1 MSKKKTTKETN
12 RKRKKQTLAPV
23 WIFVISLSLI
33 TLSLL
38 GMFELGALGIFL
50 SSITKLLFGDLPVIY
65 FAIVIFTSVAW
76 ILRKKGINLSLKQKY
91 SVVLLWISLSLLLV
105 LISQNSLKGMS
116 VIKSYFDNLNGVY
129 TGSLK
134 AQGGI
139 FGALFYGLFSY
150 LFDRIGTM
158 IMVGFIV
165 VLSFILY
172 FYPSASKLQ
181 EKIWNTDI
189 KLKPLK
195 RKSMFKWKQDKPKQ
209 FNMEDFIED
218 ENKDVFTEF
227 EPIDMATAL
236 KKEINSK
243 TPSKVTFIEAESI
256 SKKVQPKSKVVEK
269 DTHQIETSST
279 GSVELESKYELPSL
293 NLLDNP
299 TTFKGSTANNTSA
312 TQKGLKLIEI
322 LDTFGIKATLIETH
336 IGPAVTKFELR
347 LDSSVK
353 VSRIQSLQ
361 DNIMMELAVKE
372 IRIEAPIPGK
382 NAVGIEIPNIE
393 MSPVRL
399 IQLIE
404 SIPPKIENEKLLL
417 ALGKNLMGTNTYG
430 VLNRMPHLLIAG
442 ATGSGKS
449 VCVNSM
455 IATLLLR
462 TKPSEVKLLL
472 IDPKKVEFAVFN
484 EVPHLIAPVVSD
496 PVMAAKALNVIVK
509 MMENRYDEFSKVGAR
524 NISSYNEKAN
534 LDNSL
539 KPMPSIVVIID
550 ELADLMI
557 VSGKEVE
564 SSIQRITQLARAAGI
579 HLVVATQRPSVDVIT
594 GVIKANIPTRI
605 AFAVSSGT
613 DSRTI
618 LDSTGAERLL
628 GYGDM
633 LYQPVGEQHP
643 IRIQGVFISD
653 DEVARIA
660 NAVKEQSKPFYEDV
674 FMNLDGVSG
683 NEGFVEMSDD
693 PLYEEVKEY
702 VIEAQ
707 KASTSLLQRRFGI
720 GYNRAAR
727 MIDAL
732 EEANVIGPVQGS
744 KPRDVYLQPDCLIK
758 QDD

>member
-1 MSKKKTTKETN
+1 MSRKKTTKRTY

-33 TLSLL
+33 ILSLL
-38 GMFELGALGIFL
+38 GMFELGAIGVFL
-50 SSITKLLFGDLPVIY
+50 SNCTKLLFGDLPVIY
-65 FAIVIFTSVAW
+65 FALVIFASIAW
-76 ILRKKGINLSLKQKY
+76 IFRRKGINLSSKQKLA
-91 SVVLLWISLSLLLV
+91 VFFLWISLSLLFV
-105 LISQNSLKGMS
+105 LSSDNSLKGMN
-116 VIKSYFDNLNGVY
+116 VIQTYFKDLNGVY
-129 TGSLK
+129 SGSIK

-139 FGALFYGLFSY
+139 FGALFYGLFTY
-150 LFDRIGTM
+150 LFDRVGTM
-158 IMVGFIV
+158 IMVGFLM
-165 VLSFILY
+165 VLALILY

-181 EKIWNTDI
+181 EKIWNKDV
-189 KLKPLK
+189 KLKPLMK
-195 RKSMFKWKQDKPKQ
+195 KSGFKWKKDRPKQ
-209 FNMEDFIED
+209 LNIDDYIED
-218 ENKDVFTEF
+218 EDMDVFVEF

-243 TPSKVTFIEAESI
+243 TPSKVTFIEAEPV
-256 SKKVQPKSKVVEK
+256 SKKVQLKPKNEEK
-269 DTHQIETSST
+269 ENQKTLSDST
-279 GSVELESKYELPSL
+279 GIVEQDSKYELPSL
-293 NLLDNP
+293 ALLDNP
-299 TTFKGSTANNTSA
+299 TSFKGSLANNTSA
-312 TQKGLKLIEI
+312 SQKGLKLIEI
-322 LDTFGIKATLIETH
+322 LETFGIKATIIETH

-404 SIPPKIENEKLLL
+404 SIPLKMENDKLLL
-417 ALGKNLMGTNTYG
+417 ALGKNLMGTNIYG

-484 EVPHLIAPVVSD
+484 DVPHLIAPVISD

-534 LDNSL
+534 QDKTL

-550 ELADLMI
+550 ELADLMM

-594 GVIKANIPTRI
+594 GVIKANIPSRI

-618 LDSTGAERLL
+618 LDATGAERLL

-653 DEVARIA
+653 DEVARVA
-660 NAVKEQSKPFYEDV
+660 NAVKEKSKPFFDDA
-674 FMNLDGVSG
+674 FINLDGVSG
-683 NEGFVEMSDD
+683 NDGFIETSND
-693 PLYEEVKEY
+693 PLFEEVKEY

-732 EEANVIGPVQGS
+732 EEACIIGPVQGS
-744 KPRDVYLQPDCLIK
+744 KPRDVYVKPDDEV
-758 QDD
+758 QEGD

>member
-1 MSKKKTTKETN
+1 MSRKKTTKRTY

-33 TLSLL
+33 ILSLL
-38 GMFELGALGIFL
+38 GMFELGAIGVFL
-50 SSITKLLFGDLPVIY
+50 SNCTKLLFGDLPVIY
-65 FAIVIFTSVAW
+65 FALVIFASIAW
-76 ILRKKGINLSLKQKY
+76 IFRRKGINLSSKQK
-91 SVVLLWISLSLLLV
+91 LAFFFLWISLSLLFV
-105 LISQNSLKGMS
+105 LSSDNSLKGMN
-116 VIKSYFDNLNGVY
+116 VIQTYFKDLNGVY
-129 TGSLK
+129 NGSIK

-139 FGALFYGLFSY
+139 FGALFYGLFTY
-150 LFDRIGTM
+150 LFDRVGTM
-158 IMVGFIV
+158 IMVGFLM
-165 VLSFILY
+165 VLALILY

-181 EKIWNTDI
+181 EKIWNKDV
-189 KLKPLK
+189 KLKPLMK
-195 RKSMFKWKQDKPKQ
+195 KSGFKWKKDRPKQ
-209 FNMEDFIED
+209 LNIDDYIED
-218 ENKDVFTEF
+218 EDMDVFVEF

-243 TPSKVTFIEAESI
+243 TPSKVTFIEAEPV
-256 SKKVQPKSKVVEK
+256 SKKVQLKPKNEEK
-269 DTHQIETSST
+269 ENQKTLSDST
-279 GSVELESKYELPSL
+279 GIVEQDSKYELPSL
-293 NLLDNP
+293 ALLDNP
-299 TTFKGSTANNTSA
+299 TSFKGSLANNTSA
-312 TQKGLKLIEI
+312 SQKGLKLIEI
-322 LDTFGIKATLIETH
+322 LETFGIKATIIETH

-404 SIPPKIENEKLLL
+404 SIPLKMENDKLLL
-417 ALGKNLMGTNTYG
+417 ALGKNLMGTNIYG

-484 EVPHLIAPVVSD
+484 DVPHLIAPVISD

-534 LDNSL
+534 QDKIL

-550 ELADLMI
+550 ELADLMM

-594 GVIKANIPTRI
+594 GVIKANIPSRI

-618 LDSTGAERLL
+618 LDATGAERLL

-653 DEVARIA
+653 DEVARVA

-683 NEGFVEMSDD
+683 NDGFIETSND
-693 PLYEEVKEY
+693 PLFEEVKEY

-732 EEANVIGPVQGS
+732 EEACIIGPVQGS
-744 KPRDVYLQPDCLIK
+744 KPRDVYVKPDDEV
-758 QDD
+758 QEGD

>member
-1 MSKKKTTKETN
+1 MSRKKTTKRTY

-23 WIFVISLSLI
+23 WVFVISLSLI
-33 TLSLL
+33 ILSLL
-38 GMFELGALGIFL
+38 GMFELGAIGVFL
-50 SSITKLLFGDLPVIY
+50 SNCTKLLFGDLPVIY
-65 FAIVIFTSVAW
+65 FALVIFASIAW
-76 ILRKKGINLSLKQKY
+76 IFRRKGINLSSKQKLA
-91 SVVLLWISLSLLLV
+91 VFFLWISLSLLFV
-105 LISQNSLKGMS
+105 LSSDNSLKGMN
-116 VIKSYFDNLNGVY
+116 VIQTYFKDLNGVY
-129 TGSLK
+129 NGSIK

-139 FGALFYGLFSY
+139 FGALFYGLFTY
-150 LFDRIGTM
+150 LFDRVGTM
-158 IMVGFIV
+158 IMVGFLM
-165 VLSFILY
+165 VLALILY
-172 FYPSASKLQ
+172 FYPSVSELQ
-181 EKIWNTDI
+181 EKIWNKDV
-189 KLKPLK
+189 KLKPLMK
-195 RKSMFKWKQDKPKQ
+195 KSGFKWKKDRPKQ
-209 FNMEDFIED
+209 LNIDDYIED
-218 ENKDVFTEF
+218 EDMDVFVEF

-243 TPSKVTFIEAESI
+243 TPSKVTFIEAEPV
-256 SKKVQPKSKVVEK
+256 SKKVQLKPKIEEK
-269 DTHQIETSST
+269 ENQKTLSDST
-279 GSVELESKYELPSL
+279 GIVEQDSKYELPSL
-293 NLLDNP
+293 ALLDNP
-299 TTFKGSTANNTSA
+299 TSFKGSLANNTSA
-312 TQKGLKLIEI
+312 SQKGLKLIEI
-322 LDTFGIKATLIETH
+322 LETFGIKATIIETH

-404 SIPPKIENEKLLL
+404 SIPLKMENDKLLL
-417 ALGKNLMGTNTYG
+417 ALGKNLMGTNIYG

-484 EVPHLIAPVVSD
+484 DVPHLIAPVISD

-534 LDNSL
+534 QDKTL

-550 ELADLMI
+550 ELADLMM

-594 GVIKANIPTRI
+594 GVIKANIPSRI

-618 LDSTGAERLL
+618 LDATGAERLL

-653 DEVARIA
+653 DEVARVA
-660 NAVKEQSKPFYEDV
+660 NAVKEKSKPFFDDA
-674 FMNLDGVSG
+674 FINLDGVSG
-683 NEGFVEMSDD
+683 NDGFIETSND
-693 PLYEEVKEY
+693 PLFEEVKEY

-732 EEANVIGPVQGS
+732 EEACIIGPVQGS
-744 KPRDVYLQPDCLIK
+744 KPRDVYVKPDDEV
-758 QDD
+758 QEGD

>member
-1 MSKKKTTKETN
+1 MSRKKTTKRTY

-33 TLSLL
+33 ILSLL
-38 GMFELGALGIFL
+38 GMFELGAIGVFL
-50 SSITKLLFGDLPVIY
+50 SNCTKLLFGDLPVIY
-65 FAIVIFTSVAW
+65 FALVIFASIAW
-76 ILRKKGINLSLKQKY
+76 IFRRKGINLSSKQKLA
-91 SVVLLWISLSLLLV
+91 VFFLWISLSLLFV
-105 LISQNSLKGMS
+105 LSSDNSLKGMN
-116 VIKSYFDNLNGVY
+116 VIQTYFKDLNGVY
-129 TGSLK
+129 NGSIK

-139 FGALFYGLFSY
+139 FGALFYGLFTY
-150 LFDRIGTM
+150 LFDRVGTM
-158 IMVGFIV
+158 IMVGFLM
-165 VLSFILY
+165 VLALILY

-181 EKIWNTDI
+181 EKIWNKDV
-189 KLKPLK
+189 KLKPLMK
-195 RKSMFKWKQDKPKQ
+195 KSGFKWKKDRPKQ
-209 FNMEDFIED
+209 LNIDDYIED
-218 ENKDVFTEF
+218 EDMDVFVEF

-243 TPSKVTFIEAESI
+243 TPSKVTFIEAEPV
-256 SKKVQPKSKVVEK
+256 SKKVQLKPKNEEK
-269 DTHQIETSST
+269 ENQKTLSDST
-279 GSVELESKYELPSL
+279 GIVEQDSKYELPSL
-293 NLLDNP
+293 ALLDNP
-299 TTFKGSTANNTSA
+299 TSFKGSLANNTSA
-312 TQKGLKLIEI
+312 SQKGLKLIEI
-322 LDTFGIKATLIETH
+322 LETFGIKATIIETH

-404 SIPPKIENEKLLL
+404 SIPIKMENDKLLL
-417 ALGKNLMGTNTYG
+417 ALGKNLMGTNIYG

-484 EVPHLIAPVVSD
+484 DVPHLIAPVISD

-534 LDNSL
+534 QDKTS

-550 ELADLMI
+550 ELADLMM

-594 GVIKANIPTRI
+594 GVIKANIPSRI

-618 LDSTGAERLL
+618 LDATGAERLL

-653 DEVARIA
+653 DEVARVA
-660 NAVKEQSKPFYEDV
+660 NAVKEKSKPFFDDA
-674 FMNLDGVSG
+674 FINLDGVSG
-683 NEGFVEMSDD
+683 NDGFIETSND
-693 PLYEEVKEY
+693 PLFEEVKEY

-732 EEANVIGPVQGS
+732 EEACIIGPVQGS
-744 KPRDVYLQPDCLIK
+744 KPRDVYVKPDDEV
-758 QDD
+758 QEGD

>member
-1 MSKKKTTKETN
+1 MSRKKTTKRTY

-33 TLSLL
+33 ILSLL
-38 GMFELGALGIFL
+38 GMFELGAIGVFL
-50 SSITKLLFGDLPVIY
+50 SNCTKLLFGDLPVIY
-65 FAIVIFTSVAW
+65 FALVIFASIAW
-76 ILRKKGINLSLKQKY
+76 IFRRKGINLSSKQKLA
-91 SVVLLWISLSLLLV
+91 VFFLWISLSLLFV
-105 LISQNSLKGMS
+105 LSSDNSLKGMN
-116 VIKSYFDNLNGVY
+116 VIQTYFKDLNGVY
-129 TGSLK
+129 NGSIK

-139 FGALFYGLFSY
+139 FGALFYGLFTY
-150 LFDRIGTM
+150 LFDRVGTM
-158 IMVGFIV
+158 IMVGFLM
-165 VLSFILY
+165 VLALILY

-181 EKIWNTDI
+181 EKIWNKDV
-189 KLKPLK
+189 KLKPLMK
-195 RKSMFKWKQDKPKQ
+195 KSGFKWKKDRPKQ
-209 FNMEDFIED
+209 LNIDDYIED
-218 ENKDVFTEF
+218 EDMDGFVEF

-243 TPSKVTFIEAESI
+243 TPSKVTFIEAEPV
-256 SKKVQPKSKVVEK
+256 SKKVQLKPKNEEK
-269 DTHQIETSST
+269 LNQKTLSDST
-279 GSVELESKYELPSL
+279 GIVEQDSKYELPSL
-293 NLLDNP
+293 ALLDNP
-299 TTFKGSTANNTSA
+299 TSFKGSLANNTSA
-312 TQKGLKLIEI
+312 SQKGLKLIEI
-322 LDTFGIKATLIETH
+322 LETFGIKATIIETH

-404 SIPPKIENEKLLL
+404 SIPLKMENDKLLL
-417 ALGKNLMGTNTYG
+417 ALGKNLMGTNIYG

-484 EVPHLIAPVVSD
+484 DVPHLIAPVISD

-534 LDNSL
+534 QDKTL

-550 ELADLMI
+550 ELADLMM

-594 GVIKANIPTRI
+594 GVIKANIPSRI

-653 DEVARIA
+653 DEVARVA

-693 PLYEEVKEY
+693 PLFEEVKEY

-732 EEANVIGPVQGS
+732 EEACIIGPVQGS
-744 KPRDVYLQPDCLIK
+744 KPRDVYVKPDDEV
-758 QDD
+758 QEGD

>member
-1 MSKKKTTKETN
+1 MSKKKTTTRTYK
-12 RKRKKQTLAPV
+12 KRKKKAIAPI

-50 SSITKLLFGDLPVIY
+50 SNTTKLLFGQLPVVY
-65 FAIVIFTSVAW
+65 FAMVIFASITW
-76 ILRKKGINLSLKQKY
+76 IFRKKGINLSLKQKIA
-91 SVVLLWISLSLLLV
+91 VFLLWVSLSLVLV
-105 LISQNSLKGMS
+105 LTSDNLLKGME
-116 VIKSYFDNLNGVY
+116 VVRNYIENLNSVFN
-129 TGSLK
+129 GSVK

-150 LFDRIGTM
+150 LFDRVGTI
-158 IMVGFIV
+158 IMVGFLV
-165 VLSFILY
+165 VLSIIIFLY
-172 FYPSASKLQ
+172 PNSSKLQ
-181 EKIWNTDI
+181 EKIWNTEF
-189 KLKPLK
+189 KLKPMTK
-195 RKSMFKWKQDKPKQ
+195 GSMFRWKRNKPKQ
-209 FNMEDFIED
+209 LDMDDFIED
-218 ENKDVFTEF
+218 EDNDVFTEF

-243 TPSKVTFIEAESI
+243 SPSKVTFIEAEPV
-256 SKKVQPKSKVVEK
+256 SKKVQLKPKIDNQKEQPIVT
-269 DTHQIETSST
+269 DST
-279 GSVELESKYELPSL
+279 GTIELDTKYELPSL
-293 NLLDNP
+293 TILDNP
-299 TTFKGSTANNTSA
+299 ATFKGSNANVMSA
-312 TQKGLKLIEI
+312 SQKGQKLIEI
-322 LDTFGIKATLIETH
+322 LDTFGIKSTLIESH

-382 NAVGIEIPNIE
+382 NAVGIEVPNIE

-399 IQLIE
+399 IQLID
-404 SIPPKIENEKLLL
+404 SIPTKIENEKLLL
-417 ALGKNLMGTNTYG
+417 ALGKNLMGTNIYG
-430 VLNRMPHLLIAG
+430 ILNRMPHLLIAG

-472 IDPKKVEFAVFN
+472 IDPKKVEFSVFN

-496 PVMAAKALNVIVK
+496 PVMAAKALNIIVK

-524 NISSYNEKAN
+524 NISSYNEKATQ
-534 LDNSL
+534 DETL
-539 KPMPSIVVIID
+539 KVMPSIVVIID
-550 ELADLMI
+550 ELADLMM

-579 HLVVATQRPSVDVIT
+579 HLIVATQRPSVDVIT

-660 NAVKEQSKPFYEDV
+660 NTVKSQAKPFYEDV

-683 NEGFVEMSDD
+683 NEGFVESSDD

-702 VIEAQ
+702 VIEVQ

-732 EEANVIGPVQGS
+732 EEANIIGPVQGS
-744 KPRDVYLQPDCLIK
+744 KPRDVYIK
-758 QDD
+758 NEVEVQEND

>member
-1 MSKKKTTKETN
+1 MSRKKTTKRTY

-33 TLSLL
+33 ILSLL
-38 GMFELGALGIFL
+38 GMFELGAIGVFL
-50 SSITKLLFGDLPVIY
+50 SNCTRLLFGDLPVIY
-65 FAIVIFTSVAW
+65 FGLVIFASIAW
-76 ILRKKGINLSLKQKY
+76 IFRRKGINLSSKQKLA
-91 SVVLLWISLSLLLV
+91 VFFLWISLSLLFV
-105 LISQNSLKGMS
+105 LSSDNSLKGMN
-116 VIKSYFDNLNGVY
+116 VIQTYFKDLNGVY
-129 TGSLK
+129 SGSIK

-139 FGALFYGLFSY
+139 FGALFYGLFTY
-150 LFDRIGTM
+150 LFDRVGTM
-158 IMVGFIV
+158 IMVGFLM
-165 VLSFILY
+165 VLALILY

-181 EKIWNTDI
+181 EKIWNKDV
-189 KLKPLK
+189 KLKPLMK
-195 RKSMFKWKQDKPKQ
+195 KSGFKWKKDRPKQ
-209 FNMEDFIED
+209 LNIDDYIED
-218 ENKDVFTEF
+218 EDMDVFVEF

-243 TPSKVTFIEAESI
+243 TPSKVTFIEAEPV
-256 SKKVQPKSKVVEK
+256 SKKVQLKPKNEEK
-269 DTHQIETSST
+269 ENQKTLSDST
-279 GSVELESKYELPSL
+279 GIVEQDSKYELPSL
-293 NLLDNP
+293 ALLDNP
-299 TTFKGSTANNTSA
+299 TSFKGSLANNTSA
-312 TQKGLKLIEI
+312 SQKGLKLIEI
-322 LDTFGIKATLIETH
+322 LETFGIKATIIETH

-404 SIPPKIENEKLLL
+404 SIPLKMENDKLLL
-417 ALGKNLMGTNTYG
+417 ALGKNLMGTNIYG

-472 IDPKKVEFAVFN
+472 IDPKKVEFAVFSD
-484 EVPHLIAPVVSD
+484 VPHLIAPVISD

-534 LDNSL
+534 QDKTL

-550 ELADLMI
+550 ELADLMM

-594 GVIKANIPTRI
+594 GVIKANIPSRI

-618 LDSTGAERLL
+618 LDATGAERLL

-653 DEVARIA
+653 DEVARVA
-660 NAVKEQSKPFYEDV
+660 NAVKEKSKPFFDDA
-674 FMNLDGVSG
+674 FINLDGVSG
-683 NEGFVEMSDD
+683 NDGFIETSND
-693 PLYEEVKEY
+693 PLFEEVKEY

-732 EEANVIGPVQGS
+732 EEACIIGPVQGS
-744 KPRDVYLQPDCLIK
+744 KPRDVYVKPDDEV
-758 QDD
+758 QEGD

>member
-1 MSKKKTTKETN
+1 MSRKKTTKRTY

-23 WIFVISLSLI
+23 WVFVISLSLI
-33 TLSLL
+33 ILSLL
-38 GMFELGALGIFL
+38 GMFELGAIGVFL
-50 SSITKLLFGDLPVIY
+50 SNCTRLLFGDLPVIY
-65 FAIVIFTSVAW
+65 FGLVIFASIAW
-76 ILRKKGINLSLKQKY
+76 IFRRKGINLSSKQKLA
-91 SVVLLWISLSLLLV
+91 VFFLWISLSLLFV
-105 LISQNSLKGMS
+105 LSSDNSLKGMN
-116 VIKSYFDNLNGVY
+116 VIQTYFKDLNGVY
-129 TGSLK
+129 SGSIK

-139 FGALFYGLFSY
+139 FGALFYGLFTY
-150 LFDRIGTM
+150 LFDRVGTM
-158 IMVGFIV
+158 IMVGFLM
-165 VLSFILY
+165 VLALILY

-181 EKIWNTDI
+181 EKIWNKDV
-189 KLKPLK
+189 KLKPLMK
-195 RKSMFKWKQDKPKQ
+195 KSGFKWKKDRPKQ
-209 FNMEDFIED
+209 LNIDDYIED
-218 ENKDVFTEF
+218 EDMDVFVEF

-243 TPSKVTFIEAESI
+243 TPSKVTFIEAEPV
-256 SKKVQPKSKVVEK
+256 SKKVQLKPKNEEK
-269 DTHQIETSST
+269 ENQKTLSDST
-279 GSVELESKYELPSL
+279 GIVEQDSKYELPSL
-293 NLLDNP
+293 ALLDNP
-299 TTFKGSTANNTSA
+299 TSFKGSLANNTSA
-312 TQKGLKLIEI
+312 SQKGLKLIEI
-322 LDTFGIKATLIETH
+322 LETFGIKATIIETH

-404 SIPPKIENEKLLL
+404 SIPLKMENDKLLL
-417 ALGKNLMGTNTYG
+417 ALGKNLMGTNIYG

-472 IDPKKVEFAVFN
+472 IDPKKVEFAVFSD
-484 EVPHLIAPVVSD
+484 VPHLIAPVISD

-534 LDNSL
+534 QDKTL

-550 ELADLMI
+550 ELADLMM

-594 GVIKANIPTRI
+594 GVIKANIPSRI

-618 LDSTGAERLL
+618 LDATGAERLL

-653 DEVARIA
+653 DEVARVA
-660 NAVKEQSKPFYEDV
+660 NAVKEKSKPFFDDA
-674 FMNLDGVSG
+674 FINLDGVSG
-683 NEGFVEMSDD
+683 NDGFIETSND
-693 PLYEEVKEY
+693 PLFEEVKEY

-732 EEANVIGPVQGS
+732 EEACIIGPVQGS
-744 KPRDVYLQPDCLIK
+744 KPRDVYVKPDDEV
-758 QDD
+758 QEGD

>member
-1 MSKKKTTKETN
+1 MSRKKTTKRTY

-33 TLSLL
+33 ILSLL
-38 GMFELGALGIFL
+38 GMFELGAIGVFL
-50 SSITKLLFGDLPVIY
+50 SNCTRLLFGDLPVIY
-65 FAIVIFTSVAW
+65 FGLVIFASIAW
-76 ILRKKGINLSLKQKY
+76 IFRRKGINLSSKQKLA
-91 SVVLLWISLSLLLV
+91 VFFLWISLSLLFV
-105 LISQNSLKGMS
+105 LSSDNSLKGMN
-116 VIKSYFDNLNGVY
+116 VIQTYFKDLNGVY
-129 TGSLK
+129 SGSIK

-139 FGALFYGLFSY
+139 FGALFYGLFTY
-150 LFDRIGTM
+150 LFDRVGTM
-158 IMVGFIV
+158 IMVGFLM
-165 VLSFILY
+165 VLALILY

-181 EKIWNTDI
+181 EKIWNKDV
-189 KLKPLK
+189 KLKPLMK
-195 RKSMFKWKQDKPKQ
+195 KSGFKWKKDRPKQ
-209 FNMEDFIED
+209 LNIDDYIED
-218 ENKDVFTEF
+218 EDMDVFVEF

-243 TPSKVTFIEAESI
+243 TPSKVTFIEAEPV
-256 SKKVQPKSKVVEK
+256 SKKVQLKPTNEEK
-269 DTHQIETSST
+269 ENQKTLSDST
-279 GSVELESKYELPSL
+279 GIVEQDSKYELPSL
-293 NLLDNP
+293 ALLDNP
-299 TTFKGSTANNTSA
+299 TSFKGSLANNTSA
-312 TQKGLKLIEI
+312 SQKGLKLIEI
-322 LDTFGIKATLIETH
+322 LETFGIKATIIETH

-404 SIPPKIENEKLLL
+404 SIPLKMENDKLLL
-417 ALGKNLMGTNTYG
+417 ALGKNLMGTNIYG

-484 EVPHLIAPVVSD
+484 DVPHLIAPVISD

-534 LDNSL
+534 QDKTL

-550 ELADLMI
+550 ELADLMM

-594 GVIKANIPTRI
+594 GVIKANIPSRI

-618 LDSTGAERLL
+618 LDATGAERLL

-653 DEVARIA
+653 DEVARVA
-660 NAVKEQSKPFYEDV
+660 NAVKEKSKPFFDDA
-674 FMNLDGVSG
+674 FINLDGVSG
-683 NEGFVEMSDD
+683 NDGFIETSND
-693 PLYEEVKEY
+693 PLFEEVKEY

-732 EEANVIGPVQGS
+732 EEACIIGPVQGS
-744 KPRDVYLQPDCLIK
+744 KPRDVYVKPDDEV
-758 QDD
+758 QEGD